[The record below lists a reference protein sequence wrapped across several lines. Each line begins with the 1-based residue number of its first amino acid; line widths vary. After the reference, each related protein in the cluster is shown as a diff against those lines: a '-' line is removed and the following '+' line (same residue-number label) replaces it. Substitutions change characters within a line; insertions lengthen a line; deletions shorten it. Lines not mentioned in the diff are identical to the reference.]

1 MLQNVFLYLF
11 YLSTSLISHP
21 NSTTVCKTSEFCSID
36 WDDSLDT
43 HAHLEVQVKNKN
55 NSWVSTT
62 SNDKSFLSVIVDE
75 NSNSY
80 NWFVPQYLGQYWR
93 NPKRVVLEELASG
106 NQYYSAD
113 FTVPGISLEMETS
126 SLQLDSQKRIP
137 ISWSTNDNSKFGMY
151 LLQNDN
157 IIEVIQNESL
167 PPNSSIEWLVP
178 YIPNQDLQIM
188 IRSEDLKTYAIT
200 DVFQIA
206 VTTTPTTTLTS
217 TPTSTATTTDTT
229 TTTPTSTQTSTPT
242 STQTTTITTNTT
254 LIPTEKTR
262 DINIIWYI
270 LVPIFI
276 ILGIMLLY
284 LIYTLIVIFYCSSN
298 KVNPQPEPRS
308 FIRSENNPVY
318 DGGRRPLPPI
328 SSPQNFRVVSSFG
341 DNIYEEVPHHK
352 NVNEYNKLNRNRLI
366 KNDVYI

>member
-11 YLSTSLISHP
+11 YLTTTLINHP
-21 NSTTVCKTSEFCSID
+21 NSTTICKTSDFCSIT

-43 HAHLEVQVKNKN
+43 HAHLEVQVKNSN
-55 NSWVSTT
+55 NSWESTT

-80 NWFVPQYLGQYWR
+80 DWFVPQYLGQYWR

-106 NQYYSAD
+106 NKYYSAD
-113 FTVPGISLEMETS
+113 FTVPGITLEMESS
-126 SLQLDSQKRIP
+126 SLQLDSHKKIP
-137 ISWSTNDNSKFGMY
+137 VSWSTNDNSKFGLY
-151 LLQNDN
+151 LMQNDN
-157 IIEVIQNESL
+157 IIDVIQNETL
-167 PPNSSIEWLVP
+167 PPNSSIDWLVP
-178 YIPNQDLQIM
+178 YIPNEELQIM

-206 VTTTPTTTLTS
+206 VTTTTTPTTTLTT
-217 TPTSTATTTDTT
+217 TPTTTH
-229 TTTPTSTQTSTPT
+229 TTTPTTTTTPT

-254 LIPTEKTR
+254 LIPTETTT
-262 DINIIWYI
+262 DINIVWYI
-270 LVPIFI
+270 LIPIFV

-284 LIYTLIVIFYCSSN
+284 LFYWLIVILYCSSN
-298 KVNPQPEPRS
+298 KVNPQPQPRS
-308 FIRSENNPVY
+308 FIRNQNNPVY

-341 DNIYEEVPHHK
+341 DNIYEEVPDHK
-352 NVNEYNKLNRNRLI
+352 NVNEYNKLQRNRFL